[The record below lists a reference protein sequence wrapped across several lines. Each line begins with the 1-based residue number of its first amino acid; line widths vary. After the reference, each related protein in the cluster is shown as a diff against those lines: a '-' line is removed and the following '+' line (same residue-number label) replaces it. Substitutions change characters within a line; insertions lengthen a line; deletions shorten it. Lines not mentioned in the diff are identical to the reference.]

1 MRKPLTNSFYG
12 YILISQLNNC
22 SSVIHNKEKHMDEL
36 REECEARVVHLD
48 ALDRVREKMPDED
61 TLLNIA
67 ELFKVFGDSTRTRI
81 LSALSIEELC
91 VCDISALLN
100 MSMSAVSHQLRILR
114 QTKIVKSRRNG
125 KEIVYSLDD
134 EHISKLYALAL
145 AHLSEEE

>member
-1 MRKPLTNSFYG
+1 
-12 YILISQLNNC
+12 
-22 SSVIHNKEKHMDEL
+22 MDEL

-61 TLLNIA
+61 TLLDIA
-67 ELFKVFGDSTRTRI
+67 ELFKVLGDSTRTRI

-134 EHISKLYALAL
+134 EHISELYALAL